1 MKTLIPIDGSAFTQR
16 LLDYVVTHRTML
28 GPEPQVTLL
37 TVVGAIPP
45 HVTHF
50 VPHDVVTG
58 YYRDQAEAV
67 LAPALTTLRAAGIEA
82 KTLYEHGFAP
92 EVIADLA
99 SAQAFDL
106 LVMGSHGHS
115 AIGGLVLGSVVT
127 GTLARCKTPV
137 LVLR

>member
-1 MKTLIPIDGSAFTQR
+1 MKTLIPIDGSEFTQR
-16 LLDYVVTHRTML
+16 MLDYLGSHRTML

-37 TVVGAIPP
+37 TVVAAIPP
-45 HVTHF
+45 HATRFVT
-50 VPHDVVTG
+50 HDVVTG

-67 LAPALTTLRAAGIEA
+67 LAPALATLSAAGIAAE
-82 KTLYEHGFAP
+82 TLYKPGFAP
-92 EVIADLA
+92 EVIAALA
-99 SAQAFDL
+99 SAQGFDL

-115 AIGGLVLGSVVT
+115 ALGGLVLGSVVT